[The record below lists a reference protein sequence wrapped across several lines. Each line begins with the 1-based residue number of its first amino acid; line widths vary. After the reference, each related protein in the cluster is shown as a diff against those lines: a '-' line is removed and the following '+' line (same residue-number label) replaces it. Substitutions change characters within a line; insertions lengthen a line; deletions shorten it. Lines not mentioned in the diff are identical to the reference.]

1 MFVGDGLGMLAS
13 ALASCGRRSLLGL
26 LPAWR
31 GGAGSPPTPCRSAY
45 WIAIW
50 AFTKAP
56 IALVAVLRETS
67 VLFAMPLAVFLL
79 GERAGPRRWGAA
91 ALIAGGVMLMR
102 A

>member
-1 MFVGDGLGMLAS
+1 M
-13 ALASCGRRSLLGL
+13 
-26 LPAWR
+26 AWR
-31 GGAGSPPTPCRSAY
+31 GGLAADAMSLGSY